1 MKRNIRIDLLRG
13 ICMFYIVG
21 IFHLS
26 QYIGVEYYLN
36 NNVYG
41 NSIMWSCLGTFSL
54 ISGYLI
60 GRKYNCETWKDV
72 LFFYKKRVVRFYPL
86 FFLSAVLLYTIG
98 FNNLGQTIN
107 SLLGLAPFLKPRPL
121 TLWYISMIMVFY
133 FISPFVLNAER
144 VKRSMLLFIGFVV
157 LSHFIAIDYRFIFNL
172 FFYLTGLCTS
182 CLYTKFYN
190 KNNISL
196 MAGGGRFLTTICLT
210 VIYAFMFIQLRDY
223 NNFGPYRM
231 LTNTMGVFCVVL
243 FIYIQKSLLKYEKLI
258 SFLAYT
264 SMSCYLFHRFV
275 YWVVLSIFEPQETL
289 FLIIYMYVVAVPVCF
304 VFSYYIQKIYDR
316 FVSKMLK
323 S

>member
-1 MKRNIRIDLLRG
+1 
-13 ICMFYIVG
+13 MFYIVG

-26 QYIGVEYYLN
+26 QYLGSEYYLN

-60 GRKYNCETWKDV
+60 GRKYNCETWEDV
-72 LFFYKKRVVRFYPL
+72 LFFYKKRVARFYPL

-98 FNNLGQTIN
+98 FNNLWQTIN

-133 FISPFVLNAER
+133 FISPVVLNVER
-144 VKRSMLLFIGFVV
+144 VKRSLALFIGFAV
-157 LSHFIAIDYRFIFNL
+157 LSHFIAIDFRFIFNL

-182 CLYTKFYN
+182 SLSTKEFFNN
-190 KNNISL
+190 KKRVNG
-196 MAGGGRFLTTICLT
+196 GGGRFLTTICLIA
-210 VIYAFMFIQLRDY
+210 IYAIMFILLRE
-223 NNFGPYRM
+223 NNDIGPYRM
-231 LTNTMGVFCVVL
+231 LTNTMGVFCLVL
-243 FIYIQKSLLKYEKLI
+243 FVYMQKSLLKYEKLI
-258 SFLAYT
+258 TFLAYT

-275 YWVVLSIFEPQETL
+275 YWVVLSIFKPQETL
-289 FLIIYMYVVAVPVCF
+289 LLAIFMFLVAVPVCF
-304 VFSYYIQKIYDR
+304 VFSYCIQKMYDR
-316 FVSKMLK
+316 FISKIVK

>member
-1 MKRNIRIDLLRG
+1 
-13 ICMFYIVG
+13 MFYIVG

-26 QYIGVEYYLN
+26 QYLGSEYYLN

-60 GRKYNCETWKDV
+60 GRKYNCETWEDV
-72 LFFYKKRVVRFYPL
+72 LFFYKKRVARFYPL

-98 FNNLGQTIN
+98 FNNLWQTIN

-133 FISPFVLNAER
+133 FISPVVLNVER
-144 VKRSMLLFIGFVV
+144 VKRSLALFIGFAV
-157 LSHFIAIDYRFIFNL
+157 LSHFIAIDFRFIFNL

-182 CLYTKFYN
+182 SLSTKEFFNN
-190 KNNISL
+190 KKRVNG
-196 MAGGGRFLTTICLT
+196 GGGRFLTTICLIA
-210 VIYAFMFIQLRDY
+210 IYAIMFFLLRE
-223 NNFGPYRM
+223 NNDIGPYRM
-231 LTNTMGVFCVVL
+231 LTNTMGVFCLVL
-243 FIYIQKSLLKYEKLI
+243 FVYMQKSLLKYEKLI
-258 SFLAYT
+258 TFLAYT

-275 YWVVLSIFEPQETL
+275 YWVVLSIFKPQETL
-289 FLIIYMYVVAVPVCF
+289 LLAIFMFLVAVPVCF
-304 VFSYYIQKIYDR
+304 AFSYCIQKMYDR
-316 FVSKMLK
+316 FISKIVK